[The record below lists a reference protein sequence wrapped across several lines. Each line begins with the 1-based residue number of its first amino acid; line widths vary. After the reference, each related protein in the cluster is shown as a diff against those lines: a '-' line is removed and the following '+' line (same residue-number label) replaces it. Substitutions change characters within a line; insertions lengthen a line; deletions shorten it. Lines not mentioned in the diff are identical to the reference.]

1 MDIETQIKTELKTQR
16 LNQLK
21 RRYFE
26 LELDRVGLEANGDI
40 NGVEAIVKRMD
51 TVQRAYDAV
60 NAIDTG
66 E

>member
-1 MDIETQIKTELKTQR
+1 MDIETSIKTELKNQR

-26 LELDRVGLEANGDI
+26 LELDRIGLEANGDT

-60 NAIDTG
+60 NAIIT